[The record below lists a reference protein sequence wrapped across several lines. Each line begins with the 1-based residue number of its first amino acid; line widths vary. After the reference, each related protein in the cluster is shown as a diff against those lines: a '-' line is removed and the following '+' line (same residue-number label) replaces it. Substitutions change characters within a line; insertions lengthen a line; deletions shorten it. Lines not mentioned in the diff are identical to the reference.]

1 MKIPGIGEVKPVY
14 AVGGGAL
21 ILGVVGYAYYKNGK
35 AKKAAAAATTTSAA
49 VTAAGSSSGI
59 DPATGIPYVDEV
71 GAGSSGIDPETGIPY
86 ADEEGEDNTYG
97 GIDPNT
103 GLPYYDEITQSSTTT
118 NPNTIT
124 TNQAWIE
131 QAESDAQNLFGAT
144 TAVAQAAVEGYMSQS
159 SAGLPA
165 NEYTLMQSV
174 VGELGPP
181 PTGSFRLIQAPSGGT
196 TTPTTGISTSG
207 TGITTTLTPGQKI
220 LVPYDINPPATVATV
235 AQKFATGVPTII
247 AANPGLN
254 LTANSTSVSVQVPWM
269 VQAGQTLQSI
279 STAFGIGE
287 EHLAQ
292 ILTTQGIV

>member
-35 AKKAAAAATTTSAA
+35 AKKAAAAAATTSAA
-49 VTAAGSSSGI
+49 VSAAGSSSGI
-59 DPATGIPYVDEV
+59 DPATGVPYVDET

-86 ADEEGEDNTYG
+86 ADEAGEDNTYG

-103 GLPYYDEITQSSTTT
+103 GLPYYDEVTQSSTTT
-118 NPNTIT
+118 NPNAIT
-124 TNQAWIE
+124 TNQQWIE

-144 TAVAQAAVEGYMSQS
+144 SAVAQAAVEAYMSQT

-181 PTGSFRLIQAPSGGT
+181 PTGSFRLIQSTGGT
-196 TTPTTGISTSG
+196 TGTTSG
-207 TGITTTLTPGQKI
+207 TGVTTTLTPGQQI
-220 LVPYDINPPATVATV
+220 LVPYNINPPATVATV
-235 AQKFATGVPTII
+235 AQKFATGVPNII

-254 LTANSTSVSVQVPWM
+254 LSANSTSVSVQVPWK